1 MFIKSSYSNTNAPA
15 NTRKNS
21 RKGFVSAKFRKTVT
35 STKKTSTVTNNYG
48 TPKSNKSTKPI
59 ITIAPRKLI
68 LWAVITGILGF
79 SYITHVFNTQQILA
93 QVNETRVEY
102 ERARIIYDNRALI
115 YHRMTGPAEIYSRA
129 KEQGFIDKDPSDR
142 IIEVRR

>member
-21 RKGFVSAKFRKTVT
+21 RKGFISAKLRKKASSSKSPSPVA
-35 STKKTSTVTNNYG
+35 NNYG
-48 TPKSNKSTKPI
+48 ARKSNKTTKPI

-68 LWAVITGILGF
+68 LWAVITGIMGF
-79 SYITHVFNTQQILA
+79 SYITHVFNTQQVLA

>member
-1 MFIKSSYSNTNAPA
+1 MFIKSSYSNSNAPA

-21 RKGFVSAKFRKTVT
+21 RKGFVSAKFRKTLSSQKTKSATSNRYVSPK
-35 STKKTSTVTNNYG
+35 STKN
-48 TPKSNKSTKPI
+48 PKPI
-59 ITIAPRKLI
+59 ITIAPRSLI
-68 LWAVITGILGF
+68 LWAVIVGLFGF
-79 SYITHVFNTQQILA
+79 GYITHVFTTQQILA

-115 YHRMTGPAEIYSRA
+115 YHRMTGPAEIYLRA